1 MMKKGLVLEGG
12 AMRGLF
18 TAGVIDVMLENGIEY
33 DGGIGV
39 SAGAAFGCN
48 YKSKQIGR
56 PLRYNTTYAKDPRY
70 CSFRSLLFTGDLYGA
85 KFCYD
90 TLPKKLDV
98 MDEETYRANPMK
110 FYIVATDVETGEAVY
125 KELEDLSDE
134 DMAYMRASASM
145 PVVSRPVKIGGH
157 EYLDGG
163 ISDSI
168 PLKKFEEMGYEK
180 NVVVLTRPAGYRKT
194 PQPKIM
200 GTLLKK
206 YPGVK
211 NALQKRHEVYNETLD
226 YIEER
231 RKQGAAYV
239 IAPPQALKIGRIEHD
254 PEVMRNVYY
263 LGRREGLRHL
273 AAVKEFLQ
281 ENEENHE

>member
-1 MMKKGLVLEGG
+1 MPFLFYYVGRRLLMMKKGLVLEGG

-180 NVVVLTRPAGYRKT
+180 NVVDK
-194 PQPKIM
+194 
-200 GTLLKK
+200 
-206 YPGVK
+206 
-211 NALQKRHEVYNETLD
+211 ALQKRHEVYNETLD

>member
-1 MMKKGLVLEGG
+1 MKKGLVLEGG

-18 TAGVIDVMLENGIEY
+18 SAGVIDVMMENGIEY

-56 PLRYNTTYAKDPRY
+56 PFRYNTAYAKDPRY
-70 CSFRSLLFTGDLYGA
+70 CSLRSLLFTGDLYGA
-85 KFCYD
+85 KFCYE

-98 MDEETYRANPMK
+98 MDEETYRENPMK
-110 FYIVATDVETGEAVY
+110 FYIVATDVESGEAVY

-134 DMAYMRASASM
+134 DLAYMRASASM
-145 PVVSRPVKIGGH
+145 PIVSRPVRIGDH

-200 GTLLKK
+200 STLLRK
-206 YPGVK
+206 YPAVDA
-211 NALQKRHEVYNETLD
+211 ALQNRHIVYNETLE

-239 IAPPQALKIGRIEHD
+239 IAPPQALRIGRIEHN

-263 LGRREGLRHL
+263 QGRREGMKHL
-273 AAVKEFLQ
+273 AALKEFLQ
-281 ENEENHE
+281 ENNEDHE